1 MATIHG
7 FLYFDLSRDMSLA
20 GASVLYVPDAVVI
33 PGNKPLMFFEVPLA
47 KTPQD

>member
-1 MATIHG
+1 
-7 FLYFDLSRDMSLA
+7 MSLA